1 MDFGNIRRKS
11 FDSEQGFNSN
21 QINVADATSVILG
34 INKKKVKL
42 KKGKIKDVAKGM
54 AEIAFSMGETNDPEE
69 YAEQMTEDIL
79 EALKVVQE
87 RQEGGNKK
95 KSRQK

>member
-1 MDFGNIRRKS
+1 MDFGNIRKKR
-11 FDSEQGFNSN
+11 FDSDQSLSSN
-21 QINVADATSVILG
+21 LMNVADATSVVLG
-34 INKKKVKL
+34 INKKKVKI

-79 EALKVVQE
+79 KALIEVQD
-87 RQEGGNKK
+87 RQSGVKRK
-95 KSRQK
+95 H